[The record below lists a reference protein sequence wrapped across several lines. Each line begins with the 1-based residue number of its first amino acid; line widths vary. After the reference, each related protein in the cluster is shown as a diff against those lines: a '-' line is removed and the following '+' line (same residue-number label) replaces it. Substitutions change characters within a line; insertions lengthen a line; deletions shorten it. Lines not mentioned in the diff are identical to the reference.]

1 MTSMLSKFTAI
12 GGLSGSDA
20 RQNTGAAADSTNIQG
35 LAALS
40 SSTPREFGKS
50 KPMTSASRFGSAQ
63 RVPVKSSPRRSPAK
77 TSPLK
82 ALDED
87 AEMDVEEPPPR
98 ADGRP
103 QPHNTCNMTLD
114 DFEVGRPLGN
124 GKFGRV
130 YLARTK
136 RDKYVVALKVLRKS
150 QLEKNGV
157 EHQLRRE
164 IEIQTHLVHKN
175 ILRMFGYFWDEKRIY
190 LILEYAPGG
199 ELYKRLTAKGRFS
212 ETETAKYI
220 LEMARALGY
229 CHQKHVIHRDI
240 KPENL
245 LLGLGGELKIADFGW
260 SVHAPSL
267 RRETFCGT
275 LDYLPPEMVEVKGYD
290 EKVDL
295 WSLGVL
301 CYEFLVGEPPFDA
314 PGKKATF
321 KRISRVDLHFPD
333 YVSAGARDL
342 IKKLLTKDPQARM
355 ALADVEKHPWIIR
368 KTNP

>member
-1 MTSMLSKFTAI
+1 MAGLLKSAFGLGDSSRNEMLSATK
-12 GGLSGSDA
+12 L
-20 RQNTGAAADSTNIQG
+20 
-35 LAALS
+35 
-40 SSTPREFGKS
+40 
-50 KPMTSASRFGSAQ
+50 GSAQ
-63 RVPVKSSPRRSPAK
+63 RVK
-77 TSPLK
+77 LK
-82 ALDED
+82 PLDED
-87 AEMDVEEPPPR
+87 APVE
-98 ADGRP
+98 
-103 QPHNTCNMTLD
+103 QPAPSIGACEMTLD

-136 RDKYVVALKVLRKS
+136 KHKYIVALKVLRKS
-150 QLEKNGV
+150 QLEKNQV

-199 ELYKRLTAKGRFS
+199 ELYKRLTSKGRFT
-212 ETETAKYI
+212 EHETAKYVV
-220 LEMARALGY
+220 EMARALDY
-229 CHQKHVIHRDI
+229 CHKKHVIHRDI

-245 LLGLGGELKIADFGW
+245 LLGLNGELKIADFGW

-267 RRETFCGT
+267 RRDTFCGT

-321 KRISRVDLHFPD
+321 KRISRVDLRFPD

-342 IKKLLTKDPQARM
+342 ITKLLVKDPALRM
-355 ALADVEKHPWIIR
+355 SLHDVIKHPWVIR
-368 KTNP
+368 KSAAEA

>member
-1 MTSMLSKFTAI
+1 MA
-12 GGLSGSDA
+12 GLLKSFGLGSSDVSRNA
-20 RQNTGAAADSTNIQG
+20 ETPRVTKGT
-35 LAALS
+35 AAL
-40 SSTPREFGKS
+40 
-50 KPMTSASRFGSAQ
+50 GSAQ
-63 RVPVKSSPRRSPAK
+63 RVPMPPSTLK
-77 TSPLK
+77 PL
-82 ALDED
+82 
-87 AEMDVEEPPPR
+87 AEEE
-98 ADGRP
+98 AVVTTKENNETTKKGS
-103 QPHNTCNMTLD
+103 CLMKLD

-130 YLARTK
+130 YLARTRK
-136 RDKYVVALKVLRKS
+136 HKYVVALKVLRKS

-164 IEIQTHLVHKN
+164 IEIQTHLIHKN
-175 ILRMFGYFWDEKRIY
+175 ILRMYGYFWDEKRIY
-190 LILEYAPGG
+190 LILEFAPGG
-199 ELYKRLTAKGRFS
+199 ELYKKLTIQLRFT
-212 ETETAKYI
+212 EPETARYI
-220 LEMARALGY
+220 LDMARALDY

-245 LLGLGGELKIADFGW
+245 LLGLHGELKIADFGW

-321 KRISRVDLHFPD
+321 KRISRVDINFPNF
-333 YVSAGARDL
+333 VSAGARDL
-342 IKKLLTKDPQARM
+342 INKLLVKDPR
-355 ALADVEKHPWIIR
+355 LRISLKDVVKHPWVLR
-368 KTNP
+368 KANQ

>member
-12 GGLSGSDA
+12 GGLSGTDQA
-20 RQNTGAAADSTNIQG
+20 RNQNDVSG

-40 SSTPREFGKS
+40 SSTPSGLGKT
-50 KPMTSASRFGSAQ
+50 KAMTSASRFGSAQ
-63 RVPVKSSPRRSPAK
+63 RVPLNQKSPGKETLRP
-77 TSPLK
+77 
-82 ALDED
+82 LDED
-87 AEMDVEEPPPR
+87 AAMDAADAPPLDP
-98 ADGRP
+98 AG
-103 QPHNTCNMTLD
+103 PHNACDMTLD

-136 RDKYVVALKVLRKS
+136 RDKYIVALKVLRKS

-175 ILRMFGYFWDEKRIY
+175 ILRMYGYFWDDKRIY

-212 ETETAKYI
+212 EQETARYV

-245 LLGLGGELKIADFGW
+245 LLGLNGELKIADFGW

-275 LDYLPPEMVEVKGYD
+275 LDYLPPEMVEVRGYD

-321 KRISRVDLHFPD
+321 KRISRVDLNFPA

-342 IKKLLTKDPQARM
+342 ITKLLAKDPKMRVS
-355 ALADVEKHPWIIR
+355 LSEVERHPWIVR
-368 KTNP
+368 KTNPDPVA

>member
-1 MTSMLSKFTAI
+1 M
-12 GGLSGSDA
+12 
-20 RQNTGAAADSTNIQG
+20 
-35 LAALS
+35 
-40 SSTPREFGKS
+40 E
-50 KPMTSASRFGSAQ
+50 
-63 RVPVKSSPRRSPAK
+63 
-77 TSPLK
+77 
-82 ALDED
+82 E
-87 AEMDVEEPPPR
+87 VEESVR
-98 ADGRP
+98 RP
-103 QPHNTCNMTLD
+103 LAVVGGCVMTLN

-130 YLARTK
+130 YLART
-136 RDKYVVALKVLRKS
+136 RRHKYIVALKVLRKS
-150 QLEKNGV
+150 QLEKNNV

-175 ILRMFGYFWDEKRIY
+175 ILRMYGYFWDEKRIY

-199 ELYKRLTAKGRFS
+199 ELYKRLTAKGKFS
-212 ETETAKYI
+212 EHETAKYI
-220 LEMARALGY
+220 QDMARALDY
-229 CHQKHVIHRDI
+229 CHSKHVIHRDI

-245 LLGLGGELKIADFGW
+245 LLGLNGELKIADFGW

-275 LDYLPPEMVEVKGYD
+275 LDYLPPEMVEVKDYD

-321 KRISRVDLHFPD
+321 RRITKCDFHFPAHITAGAQDLIKQLLVKDPNKRISLH
-333 YVSAGARDL
+333 
-342 IKKLLTKDPQARM
+342 
-355 ALADVEKHPWIIR
+355 DVVKHPWIISKANHAPNELVPKLR
-368 KTNP
+368 